1 MNTAR
6 PPLKCVCLATPISL
20 LYVNTNHNI
29 SLLTSRTRVEG
40 FLHTLCPYEI
50 YNPKEEIEWLS
61 TEEEHEPETCLVGS
75 HAILVGSKAGRS
87 YIL

>member
-1 MNTAR
+1 MCVQ
-6 PPLKCVCLATPISL
+6 PDHLLPLKCVCLATPISL

-50 YNPKEEIEWLS
+50 YNPKEEIEWLL
-61 TEEEHEPETCLVGS
+61 TEEEHELS
-75 HAILVGSKAGRS
+75 GR
-87 YIL
+87 IPCNTGR